1 MSETNE
7 TKADNSAEE
16 TPIPENPLPEICLP
30 DISLEPEEPL
40 DEEQEPNS
48 AQSLLPNDDITA
60 PAHTPETLR
69 ARFHPEEK
77 KLLSTENISAHLEV
91 PDDVSKAKKK
101 EQDHISLQYSECA
114 IDQTWGEWMYQLPGT
129 AWNKV
134 CLFAD
139 LQWRWSK
146 RLVGYTHLPEWLKD
160 NRFLLSRHRLP
171 TYSFTGCIFS
181 AFRLHT
187 ETGNIWTH
195 LIGSLLTI
203 SFAIYCFASRLY
215 KLSWVEQLVYAVF
228 FLSAS
233 MCMGFSCMFHTVL
246 NHSPKM
252 FKLFSRLDY
261 SGISLLVVGSY
272 VPWLYYAFF
281 CNPVCYIV
289 YTTVVC
295 LIGGVGVV
303 VSLWEKF
310 DQPKYRTF
318 RAGVF
323 LTMGLSAVIPGVHYA
338 VLYGWQIALQRAS
351 LGWMILMGCIYVT
364 GTMMYMLQIPE
375 RFCPGKFDLWF
386 QSHQIFHVF
395 ILIAIFVHYHGI
407 SLLEFQHSEM
417 RLNHT
422 LCSYNIRNF
431 TDTDYHDKLM
441 TARLGD

>member
-1 MSETNE
+1 
-7 TKADNSAEE
+7 
-16 TPIPENPLPEICLP
+16 
-30 DISLEPEEPL
+30 
-40 DEEQEPNS
+40 
-48 AQSLLPNDDITA
+48 
-60 PAHTPETLR
+60 
-69 ARFHPEEK
+69 
-77 KLLSTENISAHLEV
+77 
-91 PDDVSKAKKK
+91 
-101 EQDHISLQYSECA
+101 
-114 IDQTWGEWMYQLPGT
+114 
-129 AWNKV
+129 
-134 CLFAD
+134 
-139 LQWRWSK
+139 
-146 RLVGYTHLPEWLKD
+146 
-160 NRFLLSRHRLP
+160 
-171 TYSFTGCIFS
+171 
-181 AFRLHT
+181 
-187 ETGNIWTH
+187 
-195 LIGSLLTI
+195 
-203 SFAIYCFASRLY
+203 
-215 KLSWVEQLVYAVF
+215 
-228 FLSAS
+228 

-281 CNPVCYIV
+281 CNPVLYIT

-407 SLLEFQHSEM
+407 SLLEFQHMEM
-417 RLNHT
+417 RLNKT

-431 TDTDYHDKLM
+431 TDTDYHNQYMISKID
-441 TARLGD
+441 D